1 MTSVKSGGLPRRNK
15 IYLERFHYPLRDLQ
29 ADLTQVLV
37 PQGSPTDT
45 EGTPSRLPKGDGLL
59 RQIPSLATR
68 TARRVAGT
76 NAQNSHRRHVVVSI
90 DTRRTSHG
98 VSWFPRATT
107 ATRMSHGSEKA
118 KTPPNLNVH
127 PYFLFSNFPA
137 GCNCLLPVA
146 TQLLGRPRSR
156 ANSEEGNPRTCRSSG
171 SRFCSFVIPL
181 GDRVRI
187 SPGTSLCDYNC

>member
-1 MTSVKSGGLPRRNK
+1 MLLFQRLQSLRGHWARVVLFFVSFLYPENLKKKKSAASFICLIPNLKIPKMTSVKSGGLPRRNK

-29 ADLTQVLV
+29 ADLAHVLV
-37 PQGSPTDT
+37 PRGSPTDI

-68 TARRVAGT
+68 AASPVGGT

-118 KTPPNLNVH
+118 KTLPNYNVH
-127 PYFLFSNFPA
+127 PYFSFSNFP
-137 GCNCLLPVA
+137 GWL
-146 TQLLGRPRSR
+146 
-156 ANSEEGNPRTCRSSG
+156 
-171 SRFCSFVIPL
+171 
-181 GDRVRI
+181 
-187 SPGTSLCDYNC
+187 